1 MASVTRTGEFR
12 RGPSPKRLDV
22 SSTPAA
28 DVATESLPLY
38 CVSTMLH
45 PPGTVVMCDEPSGR
59 TMPTRT
65 SPSPASDE
73 QVRALLARYKCPIP
87 FHEVRTRFLGNIAS
101 PVMSASPI
109 KVVQD
114 LWGGE
119 LPPFDT
125 IDEANELI
133 GALVMGL
140 WNRLTRHQD
149 RNSPFW
155 LARIETAPTREGLAG
170 LALTRR
176 QELDGFIEGLFG
188 REEVVD
194 LPERAHRGLDELGQM
209 RALFAGVLQ
218 LAGNGTKQANDKDVE
233 TTLRRMRELTKIAE
247 HEIHAV
253 VLSCN
258 RARKQMLKGCRQL
271 CPKRATRGQSM

>member
-1 MASVTRTGEFR
+1 MPRRTN
-12 RGPSPKRLDV
+12 PS
-22 SSTPAA
+22 S
-28 DVATESLPLY
+28 
-38 CVSTMLH
+38 
-45 PPGTVVMCDEPSGR
+45 
-59 TMPTRT
+59 
-65 SPSPASDE
+65 ASDE
-73 QVRALLARYKCPIP
+73 QVRALLERYKCPVP

-101 PVMSASPI
+101 PMSASPI

-119 LPPFDT
+119 LRPFDN

-149 RNSPFW
+149 RASPFR
-155 LARIETAPTREGLAG
+155 LMRVDTASTREGLAA
-170 LALTRR
+170 LALMRR

-194 LPERAHRGLDELGQM
+194 LPKRAHRGLDELGQM
-209 RALFAGVLQ
+209 RALFEAVANLVE
-218 LAGNGTKQANDKDVE
+218 NDTKQPAVKDVE
-233 TTLRRMRELTKIAE
+233 TTLRRMREMTKIAE

-253 VLSCN
+253 VLAC
-258 RARKQMLKGCRQL
+258 ARKQMMAGMQT
-271 CPKRATRGQSM
+271 KRPTVH